1 MTTDTN
7 DYEILGTESK
17 SYNHGISVKRNLP
30 EERQALVQQ
39 IHAQRALLAQRIG
52 PVPEPHRDY
61 PRSMI
66 MRFLTQR
73 PALAASLL
81 GKAGA
86 LILGARFFK
95 SSGAALAVAS
105 LVQSSL
111 SKRR

>member
-1 MTTDTN
+1 MTTDINKQEIITAESLSRV
-7 DYEILGTESK
+7 YE
-17 SYNHGISVKRNLP
+17 KRSLL
-30 EERQALVQQ
+30 EEREALRQQ
-39 IHAQRALLAQRIG
+39 IHDQRAILAQRLG
-52 PVPEPHRDY
+52 PVAEPHRDY

-105 LVQSSL
+105 LLQSTF
-111 SKRR
+111 SKKR